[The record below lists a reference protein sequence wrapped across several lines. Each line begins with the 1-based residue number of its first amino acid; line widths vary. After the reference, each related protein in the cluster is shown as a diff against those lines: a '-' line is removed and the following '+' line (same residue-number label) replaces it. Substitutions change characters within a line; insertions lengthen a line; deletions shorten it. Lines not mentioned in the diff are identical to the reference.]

1 MAGVGGM
8 GIGVVNAILVRAGH
22 KEGFRVVFSDKK
34 GLAIRNGGVYSQIT
48 FVKDEVECATRDT
61 GLQPVRT
68 APAVEEPELAETSRH
83 QHGLKTRVTGEPSPS
98 HYPTTG
104 SIPYGRADLLLGIDI
119 LEAARAID
127 PREQFRVASKDRTAT
142 VLNLYRQPTV
152 YTLLGKEDFD
162 PEKMRDE
169 IFAHA
174 RPEHS
179 FAKNLSELCEQR
191 LGSKLYAN
199 IMMLG
204 VAFQLGYIPVRAHS
218 IAWAIK
224 DSIKRDHR
232 KNLKAFNIGRKLAL
246 EPRALPNKPTPETWD
261 QLVTNKVRILRRQ
274 RLVGRNRAMAFE
286 KLVQGAM
293 KQMRDLPDGAKYDL
307 ALRIY
312 DLMQYQGVDF
322 AKQYVEN
329 VRRVYRRDAAERKF
343 RATEAAIFGLAK
355 VMLIKDEIYVSYLLT
370 REEKKLRDIAKFGVD
385 VSNGDRIVYRH
396 HTSPEFNIG
405 RFRVRL
411 RITTQD
417 WQLKLVSHMK
427 WWRKLPGWHKRE
439 TAFRD
444 WYVGLLERI
453 NLSNDAN
460 YEQALRVLNA
470 VREVTG
476 YREVR
481 YPKQDRAMQQVEA
494 ELAHQPAKLEMSV
507 NRDVLD
513 GLRTPTHV

>member
-1 MAGVGGM
+1 
-8 GIGVVNAILVRAGH
+8 
-22 KEGFRVVFSDKK
+22 
-34 GLAIRNGGVYSQIT
+34 
-48 FVKDEVECATRDT
+48 
-61 GLQPVRT
+61 
-68 APAVEEPELAETSRH
+68 
-83 QHGLKTRVTGEPSPS
+83 
-98 HYPTTG
+98 
-104 SIPYGRADLLLGIDI
+104 
-119 LEAARAID
+119 
-127 PREQFRVASKDRTAT
+127 
-142 VLNLYRQPTV
+142 
-152 YTLLGKEDFD
+152 
-162 PEKMRDE
+162 
-169 IFAHA
+169 
-174 RPEHS
+174 
-179 FAKNLSELCEQR
+179 
-191 LGSKLYAN
+191 
-199 IMMLG
+199 MMLG
-204 VAFQLGYIPVRAHS
+204 VAYQLGLIPVSAHS

-224 DSIKRDHR
+224 DTIKREHR

-261 QLVTNKVRILRRQ
+261 QLVTNKVRVLRRT
-274 RLVGRNRAMAFE
+274 RLVGRGRAMAFE

-312 DLMQYQGVDF
+312 DLMQYQGVEF

-329 VRRVYRRDAAERKF
+329 VRRIYRRDSAERKF
-343 RATEAAIFGLAK
+343 QATEAAIFGLGK
-355 VMLIKDEIYVSYLLT
+355 VMLIKDEVYVSYLLT
-370 REEKKLRDIAKFGVD
+370 RYEKKQRDIVKFGVD

-439 TAFRD
+439 VAFRD

-460 YEQALRVLNA
+460 YEQAIRVLNCI
-470 VREVTG
+470 REVTG

-494 ELAHQPAKLEMSV
+494 ELSHQPAKLEMSV